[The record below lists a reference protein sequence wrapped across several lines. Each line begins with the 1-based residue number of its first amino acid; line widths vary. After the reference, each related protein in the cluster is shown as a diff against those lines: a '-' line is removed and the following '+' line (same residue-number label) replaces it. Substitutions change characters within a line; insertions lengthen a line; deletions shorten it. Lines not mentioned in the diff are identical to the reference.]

1 MVEWSA
7 EITTF
12 LMEHDPYLKEQWINN
27 GIDTWVSGR
36 QFFPEL
42 KKGKLSFQGDNLQY
56 WLPMIK
62 YELPS
67 KI

>member
-1 MVEWSA
+1 
-7 EITTF
+7 
-12 LMEHDPYLKEQWINN
+12 MEHDPYLKEQWINN